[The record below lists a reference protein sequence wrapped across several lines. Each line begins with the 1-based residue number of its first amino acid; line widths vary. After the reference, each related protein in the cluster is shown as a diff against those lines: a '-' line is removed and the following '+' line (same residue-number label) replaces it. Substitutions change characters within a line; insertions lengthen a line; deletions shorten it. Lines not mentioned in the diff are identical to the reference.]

1 MLSRL
6 IVLTVLLWA
15 GMILG
20 ISFLESWVKF
30 RAPTLTKA
38 IGLDVGRTVFNSF
51 HKVQCILLMAVILI
65 GIFIKLT
72 LINWLIVGMLTIIF
86 ILQLAWLFPTL
97 NQRVNVILAGG
108 ELQNSHAH
116 KIYGMFEIAKFL
128 LLINFSMRLML

>member
-1 MLSRL
+1 MLSQL
-6 IVLTVLLWA
+6 IVITALLWA

-51 HKVQCILLMAVILI
+51 HKVQCILLMGIILI
-65 GIFIKLT
+65 SIFIKLT
-72 LINWLIVGMLTIIF
+72 LINWQIVGMLIIIF

-97 NQRVNVILAGG
+97 NQRVNAILAG
-108 ELQNSHAH
+108 EKPQNSHAH
-116 KIYGMFEIAKFL
+116 KVYGIFEIAKFL
-128 LLINFSMRLML
+128 ILVDFSMRLMF

>member
-6 IVLTVLLWA
+6 IILTALLWA

-51 HKVQCILLMAVILI
+51 HKVQCILLMIIILI
-65 GIFIKLT
+65 GISIKLT
-72 LINWLIVGMLTIIF
+72 LINWLIVGILTIIF

-108 ELQNSHAH
+108 KPQNSHAH
-116 KIYGMFEIAKFL
+116 NVYGIFEIAKFL
-128 LLINFSMRLML
+128 VLIDFSIKLML